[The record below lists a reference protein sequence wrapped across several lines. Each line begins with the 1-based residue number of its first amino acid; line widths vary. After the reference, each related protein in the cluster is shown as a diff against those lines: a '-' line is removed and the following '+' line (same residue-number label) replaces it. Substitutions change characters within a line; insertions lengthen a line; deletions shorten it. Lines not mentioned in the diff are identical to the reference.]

1 MILPKGIHTV
11 LFALFDA
18 DGDLDRESMRQQV
31 EICVELGAAG
41 IITLGLA
48 TEVRHLTP
56 VQRRRIVEWNGADIA
71 GRLPFGVTIFE
82 PTAEEQIA
90 SVAHAAEYGAD
101 WVILQPVPT
110 ARDEAELL
118 RGFEQVLL
126 RSAVPCAIQNAPQY
140 IGVGLGIQA
149 ISRLC
154 ESHPNL
160 FAIKQEV
167 SATETAALVARLAGR
182 LQVFSGR
189 GGIELTDCMEAG
201 IHGHVPAPDYADFLV
216 RIWALHSQGQ
226 CGEARELYSRV
237 LPLATFVLQS
247 LESLTTYGKLLFCQ
261 RHGLPFHSRPSS
273 AKAETFGLQALRR
286 HSEILGIELDRSLGV
301 PA

>member
-11 LFALFDA
+11 LFALFGA
-18 DGDLDRESMRQQV
+18 DGDLDRELMRRQI

-56 VQRRRIVEWNGADIA
+56 AQRRRIVEWNAADIA
-71 GRLPFGVTIFE
+71 ARLPFGVTIFE
-82 PTAEEQIA
+82 PTFEEQVA
-90 SVAHAAEYGAD
+90 SVAHAAAHGAD
-101 WVILQPVPT
+101 WVILQPLPT

-118 RGFEQVLL
+118 RGFEQVLS
-126 RSAVPCAIQNAPQY
+126 RAAVPCAIQNAPQF
-140 IGVGLGIQA
+140 IGVGLGVETIA
-149 ISRLC
+149 RLC

-167 SATETAALVARLAGR
+167 SATETAALVTRLAGR

-189 GGIELTDCMEAG
+189 GGIELPDCMEAG
-201 IHGHVPAPDYADFLV
+201 IHGHVPAPEYADFLV
-216 RIWALHSQGQ
+216 RIWRLHSQGRY
-226 CGEARELYSRV
+226 GEAQELYSRV

-273 AKAETFGLQALRR
+273 AKADTFGLQALRR
-286 HSEILGIELDRSLGV
+286 HAAFLGIEPVS
-301 PA
+301 